1 MQPRTFLR
9 NFHKLPDNFKGAIVI
24 LIGTMFLVLMTTIV
38 KLLGERLHV
47 FQILMLRQ
55 VFLTAII
62 SPVILRNF
70 PGALRTERPMLQITR
85 IAAAVIGMLG
95 GFTAVIHIPLA
106 DATAISFVKAFFVT
120 IFAILILSEP
130 VGLRRWAAV
139 ATGFLGVVIMLR
151 PGTEGFSIYGL
162 MALAGA
168 AGAGMVMVIIRLLTR
183 TERTTTIMSW
193 QAIGVGLVMTG
204 PGLYFWQWPT
214 VNEWLLLAALGAV
227 GYAGQFCNIVGYR
240 YGEASVM
247 AALDYFRL
255 IYAVIFGYLLF
266 DQLPGLGTWI
276 GAGIIVAAS
285 LYTIERERRMKQ
297 VLLRTPE
304 GRGLS

>member
-1 MQPRTFLR
+1 MQPRILLR
-9 NFHKLPDNFKGAIVI
+9 NFHKLPNNIKGAIVI
-24 LIGTMFLVLMTTIV
+24 LIGTMFLVLMSTIV
-38 KLLGERLHV
+38 KLLGERLNV
-47 FQILMLRQ
+47 FQILFLRQ
-55 VFLTAII
+55 VFLTAIV

-70 PGALRTERPMLQITR
+70 PGTLRTDRPMLQVTR
-85 IAAAVIGMLG
+85 IVAALIGMLG
-95 GFTAVIHIPLA
+95 GFTAVIHMPLA

-120 IFAILILSEP
+120 IFAIAILSEP

-139 ATGFLGVVIMLR
+139 AAGFLGVVIMLR

-162 MALAGA
+162 SALGGA
-168 AGAGMVMVIIRLLTR
+168 AGAGLVMVIIRLLTR
-183 TERTTTIMSW
+183 TESTITIMSW
-193 QAIGVGLVMTG
+193 QAIGVGVAMVG
-204 PGLYFWQWPT
+204 PGLYYWQWPT
-214 VNEWLLLAALGAV
+214 LSEWLLIVALGAV
-227 GYAGQFCNIVGYR
+227 GYAGQYCNIVGYR

-255 IYAVIFGYLLF
+255 IFAVVFGYLLF
-266 DQLPGLGTWI
+266 AQLPGLGTWI

-285 LYTIERERRMKQ
+285 LYTIERERRAKQ

>member
-1 MQPRTFLR
+1 MNPRAHIR
-9 NFHKLPDNFKGAIVI
+9 NLQSLPDNIKGAIVI
-24 LIGTMFLVLMTTIV
+24 LIGTMFLVLMATIV
-38 KLLGERLHV
+38 KLLGERLNV
-47 FQILMLRQ
+47 FQILFLRQ
-55 VFLTAII
+55 VFMSAMILPAI
-62 SPVILRNF
+62 LHQF
-70 PGALRTERPMLQITR
+70 PGSLRTDRPVLQISR
-85 IAAAVIGMLG
+85 IAAALVGMLG
-95 GFTAVIHIPLA
+95 AFTAVIHLPLA
-106 DATAISFVKAFFVT
+106 DATSISFAKAFFVT
-120 IFAILILSEP
+120 IFAIVVLSEP
-130 VGLRRWAAV
+130 VGVRRWAAV
-139 ATGFLGVVIMLR
+139 AAGFAGVLIMLR
-151 PGTEGFSIYGL
+151 PGTDGFSIYGL
-162 MALAGA
+162 FALAGA

-183 TERTTTIMSW
+183 TEKTITIMSW
-193 QAIGVGLVMTG
+193 QAIGVGVVMIG

-214 VNEWLLLAALGAV
+214 MTEWLLIASLGAV

-285 LYTIERERRMKQ
+285 LYTIQRERQKKQ

-304 GRGLS
+304 GRSFN